1 MTTHE
6 PRLALVTGT
15 SSGIGTAL
23 ARGLLEHGWTVVG
36 LSRRA
41 AAIDDVAYRHV
52 ATDLAD
58 LSGLAALG
66 ESELAPL
73 LADPRWRRVG
83 VVNNA
88 AATGDMRPMEQADPL
103 AVAQAFVTNVVAPMY
118 LMGLALRKLP
128 AATPLRIVNVS
139 TGAAVRAFPGL
150 GEYGSSKAA
159 LRMASM
165 IQAEELASA
174 ERPGGPRPATAILSY
189 SPGVVDTPMQE
200 MARQP
205 GRAWNGPF
213 VEFHAQGMLQ
223 PPQAPAA
230 EIRRFLEADGGAPFA
245 EARFGENAPGST

>member
-41 AAIDDVAYRHV
+41 AAIDDAAYRHV

-58 LSGLAALG
+58 LPGLLALG

-73 LADPRWRRVG
+73 LSDPGWRRVG

-103 AVAQAFVTNVVAPMY
+103 AVAKAFAINVVAPMY

-128 AATPLRIVNVS
+128 TATPLRIVNVS

-165 IQAEELASA
+165 ILAEELASP
-174 ERPGGPRPATAILSY
+174 ERPDGQRPATAILSY
-189 SPGVVDTPMQE
+189 SPGVVDTPMQQT
-200 MARQP
+200 ARQP

-223 PPQAPAA
+223 PPEAPAA
-230 EIRRFLEADGGAPFA
+230 EILRFLEAEDGAPFA
-245 EARFGENAPGST
+245 EARFGENAPGSR